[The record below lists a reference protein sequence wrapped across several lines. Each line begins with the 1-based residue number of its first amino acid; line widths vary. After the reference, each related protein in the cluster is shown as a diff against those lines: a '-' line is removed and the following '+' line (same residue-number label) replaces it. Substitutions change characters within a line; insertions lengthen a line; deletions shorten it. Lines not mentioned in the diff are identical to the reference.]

1 MLGGLGVNIQSMIHQ
16 ARQILKHVFGYDQ
29 FRPLQ
34 EEIIANVLQRKD
46 TLAIMPTGGGKSLCY
61 QIPAL
66 LFDGLTIVV
75 SPLIS
80 LMKDQVQ
87 QLTELGV
94 ASVVLN
100 SSLSAQEYQQGVGR
114 IARNEAKLLFLAP
127 ETLLMQRTR
136 ALLASRQVECFA
148 IDEAHCISEWGH
160 DFRPEYRQLAEVRQQ
175 FPSAVCLALT
185 ATATPQVQNDIA
197 ATLNFDA
204 SSRFIAS
211 FNRHNLRLDVAQKTD
226 PVRQTLEFLAQF
238 PNQSGIIYCLTRQQV
253 DELAGLLRLRG
264 FSVAPYHAGLSDA
277 ERHENQERFIRDDIA
292 LMVATV
298 AFGMGI
304 NKPNI
309 RFILHYD
316 LPKNIEG
323 YYQQIGR
330 AGRDGLPAHCLLLFG
345 YGDLWKIKSFITQKD
360 EREQRVA
367 LAHLNALV
375 GFAETNECR
384 RIPLLKYFG
393 EQPTA
398 SDCGL
403 CDNCLTEKQPLVDV
417 TIPAQKFLSCVKRTG
432 ETFGAGHVIDVLRG
446 SQAEKVIKFGHQ
458 QLSTYGIGLEYS
470 KAQWFFL
477 SRQFQ
482 QQDLLEQDPEFG
494 SLKLTPK
501 AWDVMRGKAQVFAS
515 LEASQQRAA
524 NASGAN
530 EEDYDRDLFDILRQ
544 RRKALADEHNVPPY
558 AIFPDKTLIEMATY
572 FPQSE
577 QSLRTIHGV
586 GEIKYE
592 RYGQTFLSLL
602 REHCQ
607 AHQLAERPKT
617 GASLGDDIPKS
628 TKMLRHHI
636 VGDAFNTGK
645 SVQNLMDEYRVK
657 IATIL
662 DHLHKNLLEGRALRS
677 DENLLAYSALSPAQ
691 QQRVLSVFGEIG
703 AERLKPVFEALN
715 EEVSYDELHLLRL
728 HFLIQSNIR

>member
-1 MLGGLGVNIQSMIHQ
+1 MLHQ
-16 ARQILKHVFGYDQ
+16 ARHILKSVFGYDE

-66 LFDGLTIVV
+66 LFDGLTVVV

-80 LMKDQVQ
+80 LMTDQVQ
-87 QLTELGV
+87 QLAELGV
-94 ASVVLN
+94 AAVVLN
-100 SSLSAQEYQQGVGR
+100 SSISDREYQQGVGR
-114 IARNEAKLLFLAP
+114 IARNDAKLLFVAP
-127 ETLLMQRTR
+127 ETLLMNKTR
-136 ALLASRQVECFA
+136 ALLTSQRVECFA

-160 DFRPEYRQLAEVRQQ
+160 DFRPEYRQLADVRQQ
-175 FPSAVCLALT
+175 FPQAGCLALT
-185 ATATPQVQNDIA
+185 ATATPRVQNDIA
-197 ATLNFDA
+197 ASLNFSA
-204 SSRFIAS
+204 GSRFVAS
-211 FNRHNLRLDVAQKTD
+211 FNRQNLRLDVVPKID

-238 PNQSGIIYCLTRQQV
+238 PQQSGIIYCQTRQQV
-253 DELAGLLRLRG
+253 DELARLLHQRG
-264 FSVAPYHAGLSDA
+264 FPVASYHAGLSDE
-277 ERHENQERFIRDDIA
+277 ERHANQTRFIRDDIP
-292 LMVATV
+292 LMVATI

-316 LPKNIEG
+316 LPKNIES

-345 YGDLWKIKSFITQKD
+345 SADMWKIKYFINQKD
-360 EREQRVA
+360 EREQRIA
-367 LAHLNALV
+367 LAHLNALIS
-375 GFAETNECR
+375 FAETTECR

-393 EQPTA
+393 EEPAA
-398 SDCGL
+398 SECGF
-403 CDNCLTEKQPLVDV
+403 CDNCLTERQPLVDV
-417 TIPAQKFLSCVKRTG
+417 TIPAQKFLSCVKRTN

-446 SQAEKVIKFGHQ
+446 SQAEKVFKFGHH

-477 SRQFQ
+477 SRQFVQ
-482 QQDLLEQDPEFG
+482 QELLTQDAQFG

-501 AWDVMRGKAQVFAS
+501 AWEVMRGHMQVFAK
-515 LEASQQRAA
+515 LEMSPQRATAARDASPEEYNRELFELLRQQR
-524 NASGAN
+524 
-530 EEDYDRDLFDILRQ
+530 
-544 RRKALADEHNVPPY
+544 KTLADTHNVPPY

-617 GASLGDDIPKS
+617 VSKLNDDIPKS
-628 TKMLRHHI
+628 TKILKHHI
-636 VGDAFNTGK
+636 VGDAFNAGK
-645 SVQNLMDEYRVK
+645 SVQELMGDYRVK
-657 IATIL
+657 IAMIL
-662 DHLHKNLLEGRALRS
+662 QHLHKYLLEGRPLRQNN
-677 DENLLAYSALSPAQ
+677 ELLAYCALSPAQ
-691 QQRVLSVFGEIG
+691 QQRVLSAFAEIG
-703 AERLKPVFEALN
+703 TEYLKPVFEALN
-715 EEVSYDELHLLRL
+715 EEVSYDDLHILRL
-728 HFLIQSNIR
+728 HFLMQSNAS